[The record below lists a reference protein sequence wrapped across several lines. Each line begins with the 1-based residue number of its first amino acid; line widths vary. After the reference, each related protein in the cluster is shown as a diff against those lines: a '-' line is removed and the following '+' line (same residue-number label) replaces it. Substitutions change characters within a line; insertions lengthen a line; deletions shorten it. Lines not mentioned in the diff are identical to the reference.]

1 MELIRG
7 LHNLRP
13 RHRGCVVTV
22 GAFDGVHRGHQA
34 VIEHLTAKGR
44 ELDLPSAVIV
54 FEPLPREYF
63 APLEAPPRLM
73 SFREKFVA
81 LRSLGVDRLLRVRF
95 DERVRSM
102 SAKAFVEDVF
112 VAGLGARYVVLGDD
126 FRFGNEREGDLE
138 FTRKLGEVHGFEA
151 MPTSTLALDGERVS
165 STRIRQ
171 ALEAGDFALAESL
184 LGRPYSIAG
193 KVIYGRQLG
202 REMGVPTAN
211 VALNRLRSPLSG
223 VFAVEVSGP
232 GLERAPGIAN
242 VGTRPTVDEG
252 IRAILEVHMLDRDA
266 DLYGRHI
273 DVTFLH
279 KIREEKKFD
288 SLDDL
293 KEAITRDVDNT
304 RAWFA
309 GRGH

>member
-22 GAFDGVHRGHQA
+22 GAFDGVHRGHRA
-34 VIEHLTAKGR
+34 VIDHLTEKGR
-44 ELDLPSAVIV
+44 ELGLPSAVIV

-81 LRSLGVDRLLRVRF
+81 LRALGVDRLLRVCF

-102 SAKAFVEDVF
+102 TAKAFVEDVF
-112 VAGLGARYVVLGDD
+112 VAGLGARHVALGDD
-126 FRFGNEREGDLE
+126 FRFGNEREGDLT
-138 FTRKLGEVHGFEA
+138 FTRKLGEIHGFDA
-151 MPTSTLALDGERVS
+151 MPTPTLSLDGERVS

-171 ALEAGDFALAESL
+171 ALEAGDFAVAEEM

-202 REMGVPTAN
+202 REMGTPTAN

-232 GLERAPGIAN
+232 GLDRAPGIAN

-252 IRAILEVHMLDRDA
+252 IRAILEVHLLDRDA

-288 SLDDL
+288 SLDEL
-293 KEAITRDVDNT
+293 RAAITSDVDNT